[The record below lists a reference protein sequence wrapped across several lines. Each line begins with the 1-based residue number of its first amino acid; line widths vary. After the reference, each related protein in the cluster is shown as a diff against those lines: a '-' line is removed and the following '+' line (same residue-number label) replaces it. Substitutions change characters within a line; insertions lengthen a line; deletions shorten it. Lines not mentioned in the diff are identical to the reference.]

1 VQNTVSWHVL
11 LESYPVLM
19 GFKMLQL
26 LLTNTMLGIILA
38 VITSLLWNIAPIIQK
53 EALSEM
59 EEIDAK
65 NPMKHTRALFAKPR
79 WVIGFLMALVGG
91 LTYLFATQLAGIV
104 VIQPLMNIGL
114 IALVY
119 LSSKRLGEKIDMPAM
134 LGIVL
139 LIFTPVF
146 IALGGVTEPVMFT
159 DYTGILLYS
168 VAMFVGIGTLAG
180 GTRKVAIL
188 WAPITAFVQALAS
201 QFTQWF
207 TLALFGEADIL
218 QGFIN
223 SLLPLILLG
232 IFTAIAAIYTVSIGL
247 QRNLASRF
255 NAITG
260 TISMFAVILGG
271 IIIFGQVIS
280 DMLFYGVGLA
290 FGLIGVVLLSK
301 YQD

>member
-1 VQNTVSWHVL
+1 
-11 LESYPVLM
+11 M
-19 GFKMLQL
+19 F
-26 LLTNTMLGIILA
+26 GIILA

-79 WVIGFLMALVGG
+79 WVLGFLMALVGG

-119 LSSKRLGEKIDMPAM
+119 LSSKRLGEKIDLPAVV
-134 LGIVL
+134 GIIL

-146 IALGGVTEPVMFT
+146 IALGGVSEPVIFA
-159 DYTGILLYS
+159 DYIGILLYS
-168 VAMFVGIGTLAG
+168 LAMIVGVATLAG
-180 GTRKVAIL
+180 GTRRIAIL
-188 WAPITAFVQALAS
+188 WAPITAFIQALAA

-207 TLALFGEADIL
+207 TLALFGETDIL
-218 QGFIN
+218 LGFTN
-223 SLLPLILLG
+223 ALLPLILMG
-232 IFTAIAAIYTVSIGL
+232 VFTAIAAVYTVSIGL
-247 QRNLASRF
+247 QRNPASRF

-271 IIIFGQVIS
+271 VTIFGQVIS
-280 DMLFYGVGLA
+280 EVLFYGVGLT

>member
-1 VQNTVSWHVL
+1 
-11 LESYPVLM
+11 
-19 GFKMLQL
+19 MLQL
-26 LLTNTMLGIILA
+26 LLTDSVLGIILA

-79 WVIGFLMALVGG
+79 WVLGFLMALVGG

-119 LSSKRLGEKIDMPAM
+119 LSSKRLDEKIDLQAM
-134 LGIVL
+134 VGIIL
-139 LIFTPVF
+139 LIVTPVF
-146 IALGGVTEPVMFT
+146 IALGGVSEPVMFA
-159 DYTGILLYS
+159 DYAGILLYS
-168 VAMFVGIGTLAG
+168 LVMIVGVGALAG
-180 GTRKVAIL
+180 GTRRIAIL
-188 WAPITAFVQALAS
+188 WAPITAFIQALAA

-207 TLALFGEADIL
+207 TLALFGDANIL

-223 SLLPLILLG
+223 ALLPLILMG
-232 IFTAIAAIYTVSIGL
+232 VFTAIAAVYTVSIGL
-247 QRNLASRF
+247 QRNPASRF
-255 NAITG
+255 NAIAG

-271 IIIFGQVIS
+271 AINFGQVIS
-280 DMLFYGVGLA
+280 EILFYGVGLT

>member
-1 VQNTVSWHVL
+1 
-11 LESYPVLM
+11 
-19 GFKMLQL
+19 MLQL
-26 LLTNTMLGIILA
+26 FLTNGVLGIILA
-38 VITSLLWNIAPIIQK
+38 VITSLLWNVAPIIQK
-53 EALSEM
+53 EALNEM

-65 NPMKHTRALFAKPR
+65 NPIKHTRALFAKPR
-79 WVIGFLMALVGG
+79 WVLGFFMALVGG

-119 LSSKRLGEKIDMPAM
+119 LSSKRLDEKVDLQAVI
-134 LGIVL
+134 GIVL

-146 IALGGVTEPVMFT
+146 IALGSVSEPVMFA

-168 VAMFVGIGTLAG
+168 LVMIVGVGALAG
-180 GTRKVAIL
+180 GTRKITIL
-188 WAPITAFVQALAS
+188 WAPITAFVQALAA

-207 TLALFGEADIL
+207 TLALFGETNIL

-223 SLLPLILLG
+223 ALLPLILMG
-232 IFTAIAAIYTVSIGL
+232 VFTAIAAVYTVSIGL
-247 QRNLASRF
+247 QRNPASRF

-271 IIIFGQVIS
+271 VIIFGQVIS
-280 DMLFYGVGLA
+280 EILFYGVGLT

>member
-1 VQNTVSWHVL
+1 
-11 LESYPVLM
+11 
-19 GFKMLQL
+19 MLQL
-26 LLTNTMLGIILA
+26 LLTDTMFGIILA

-79 WVIGFLMALVGG
+79 WVLGFLMALVGG

-119 LSSKRLGEKIDMPAM
+119 LSSKRLGEKIDLPAVV
-134 LGIVL
+134 GIIL

-146 IALGGVTEPVMFT
+146 IALGGVSEPVIFA
-159 DYTGILLYS
+159 DYIGILLYS
-168 VAMFVGIGTLAG
+168 LAMIVGVATLAG
-180 GTRKVAIL
+180 GTRRIAIL
-188 WAPITAFVQALAS
+188 WAPITAFIQALAA

-207 TLALFGEADIL
+207 TLALFGETDIL
-218 QGFIN
+218 LGFTN
-223 SLLPLILLG
+223 ALLPLILMG
-232 IFTAIAAIYTVSIGL
+232 VFTAIAAVYTVSIGL
-247 QRNLASRF
+247 QRNPASRF

-271 IIIFGQVIS
+271 VIIFGQVIS
-280 DMLFYGVGLA
+280 EILFYGVGLT

>member
-1 VQNTVSWHVL
+1 
-11 LESYPVLM
+11 
-19 GFKMLQL
+19 MLQL
-26 LLTNTMLGIILA
+26 LLSNTVLGIILA

-79 WVIGFLMALVGG
+79 WVAGFLMALCGG
-91 LTYLFATQLAGIV
+91 ITYLFATQLAGIV

-119 LSSKRLGEKIDMPAM
+119 LSSKRLDEKIDLPAM
-134 LGIVL
+134 VGIIL

-146 IALGGVTEPVMFT
+146 IAMGGVTEPVMFV

-168 VAMFVGIGTLAG
+168 VAMLVGIGALAG
-180 GTRKVAIL
+180 GTRRITIL
-188 WAPITAFVQALAS
+188 WAPITAFVQALAA

-207 TLALFGEADIL
+207 TLALFGGADIL

-223 SLLPLILLG
+223 ALLPLILMG
-232 IFTAIAAIYTVSIGL
+232 IFTVIAAVYTVSIGL

-260 TISMFAVILGG
+260 TISIFAVILGG

-280 DMLFYGVGLA
+280 ELLFYGVGLT

>member
-1 VQNTVSWHVL
+1 
-11 LESYPVLM
+11 
-19 GFKMLQL
+19 MLQL
-26 LLTNTMLGIILA
+26 LLTDSVLGIILA

-79 WVIGFLMALVGG
+79 WVLGFLMALVGG

-119 LSSKRLGEKIDMPAM
+119 LSSKRLDEKIDLQAM
-134 LGIVL
+134 VGIIL
-139 LIFTPVF
+139 LIVTPVF
-146 IALGGVTEPVMFT
+146 IALGGVSEPVMFA
-159 DYTGILLYS
+159 DYAGILLYS
-168 VAMFVGIGTLAG
+168 LVMIVGVGALAG
-180 GTRKVAIL
+180 GTRRIAIL
-188 WAPITAFVQALAS
+188 WAPITAFIQALAA

-207 TLALFGEADIL
+207 TLALFGDANIL

-223 SLLPLILLG
+223 ALLPLILMG
-232 IFTAIAAIYTVSIGL
+232 IFTAIAAVYTVSIGL
-247 QRNLASRF
+247 QRNPASRF
-255 NAITG
+255 NAIAG

-271 IIIFGQVIS
+271 AIIFGQVIS
-280 DMLFYGVGLA
+280 EILFYGVGLT
-290 FGLIGVVLLSK
+290 FGLIGVILLSK

>member
-1 VQNTVSWHVL
+1 
-11 LESYPVLM
+11 
-19 GFKMLQL
+19 MLQL
-26 LLTNTMLGIILA
+26 LLTNGVLGIILA

-79 WVIGFLMALVGG
+79 WVLGFLMALVGG

-119 LSSKRLGEKIDMPAM
+119 LSSKRLDETIDLQAVI
-134 LGIVL
+134 GIIL

-146 IALGGVTEPVMFT
+146 IALGGVSEPVMFA
-159 DYTGILLYS
+159 DFSGILLYS
-168 VAMFVGIGTLAG
+168 LVMIVGVGALAG
-180 GTRKVAIL
+180 GTRRIAIL
-188 WAPITAFVQALAS
+188 WAPITAFVQALAA

-207 TLALFGEADIL
+207 TLALFGETDIL
-218 QGFIN
+218 LGFIN
-223 SLLPLILLG
+223 AFLPLILMG
-232 IFTAIAAIYTVSIGL
+232 IFTAIAAVYTVSIGL
-247 QRNLASRF
+247 QRNPASRF

-271 IIIFGQVIS
+271 VIIFGQVIS
-280 DMLFYGVGLA
+280 EILFYGVGLT

>member
-1 VQNTVSWHVL
+1 
-11 LESYPVLM
+11 
-19 GFKMLQL
+19 MLQL
-26 LLTNTMLGIILA
+26 LLTDTMFGIILA

-79 WVIGFLMALVGG
+79 WVLGFLMALVGG

-119 LSSKRLGEKIDMPAM
+119 LSSKRLGEKIDLPAVV
-134 LGIVL
+134 GIIL

-146 IALGGVTEPVMFT
+146 IALGGVSEPVIFA
-159 DYTGILLYS
+159 DYIGILLYS
-168 VAMFVGIGTLAG
+168 LAMIVGVATLAG
-180 GTRKVAIL
+180 GTRRIAIL
-188 WAPITAFVQALAS
+188 WAPITAFIQALAA

-207 TLALFGEADIL
+207 TLALFGETDIL
-218 QGFIN
+218 LGFTN
-223 SLLPLILLG
+223 ALLPLILMG
-232 IFTAIAAIYTVSIGL
+232 VFTAIAAVYTVSIGL
-247 QRNLASRF
+247 QRNPASRF

-271 IIIFGQVIS
+271 VTIFGQVIS
-280 DMLFYGVGLA
+280 EVLFYGVGLT

>member
-1 VQNTVSWHVL
+1 
-11 LESYPVLM
+11 
-19 GFKMLQL
+19 MLQL
-26 LLTNTMLGIILA
+26 LLTDSVLGIILA

-79 WVIGFLMALVGG
+79 WVLGFLMALVGG

-119 LSSKRLGEKIDMPAM
+119 LSSKRLDEKIDLQAM
-134 LGIVL
+134 VGIIL
-139 LIFTPVF
+139 LIVTPVF
-146 IALGGVTEPVMFT
+146 IALGGVSEPVMFA
-159 DYTGILLYS
+159 DYAGILLYS
-168 VAMFVGIGTLAG
+168 LVMIVGVGALAG
-180 GTRKVAIL
+180 GTRRIAIL
-188 WAPITAFVQALAS
+188 WAPITAFIQALAA

-207 TLALFGEADIL
+207 TLALFGDANIL

-223 SLLPLILLG
+223 ALLPLILMG
-232 IFTAIAAIYTVSIGL
+232 VFTAIAAVYTVSIGL
-247 QRNLASRF
+247 QRNPASRF
-255 NAITG
+255 NAIAG

-271 IIIFGQVIS
+271 AIIFGQVIS
-280 DMLFYGVGLA
+280 EILFYGVGLT

>member
-1 VQNTVSWHVL
+1 
-11 LESYPVLM
+11 
-19 GFKMLQL
+19 MLQL
-26 LLTNTMLGIILA
+26 LLTNGVLGIILA
-38 VITSLLWNIAPIIQK
+38 VITSLLWNVAPIIQK

-79 WVIGFLMALVGG
+79 WVLGFLMALVGG

-119 LSSKRLGEKIDMPAM
+119 LSSKRLDEKVDLQAVI
-134 LGIVL
+134 GIVL

-146 IALGGVTEPVMFT
+146 IALGGVSEPVMFA
-159 DYTGILLYS
+159 DYTGIFLYS
-168 VAMFVGIGTLAG
+168 LVMIVGVGALAG
-180 GTRKVAIL
+180 ETRRIAIL
-188 WAPITAFVQALAS
+188 WAPITAFIQALAA

-207 TLALFGEADIL
+207 TLALFGESDIL
-218 QGFIN
+218 LGFIN
-223 SLLPLILLG
+223 ALLPLILMAV
-232 IFTAIAAIYTVSIGL
+232 FTAVAAVYTVSIGL
-247 QRNLASRF
+247 QRNPASRF

-271 IIIFGQVIS
+271 VIIFGQVIS
-280 DMLFYGVGLA
+280 EILFYGVGLT

>member
-1 VQNTVSWHVL
+1 
-11 LESYPVLM
+11 
-19 GFKMLQL
+19 MLQL
-26 LLTNTMLGIILA
+26 LLTDTMFGIILA

-79 WVIGFLMALVGG
+79 WVLGFLMALVGG

-119 LSSKRLGEKIDMPAM
+119 LSSKRLGEKIDLPAVV
-134 LGIVL
+134 GIIL

-146 IALGGVTEPVMFT
+146 IALGGVSEPVIFA
-159 DYTGILLYS
+159 DYIGILLYS
-168 VAMFVGIGTLAG
+168 LAMIVGVATLAG
-180 GTRKVAIL
+180 GTRRIAIL
-188 WAPITAFVQALAS
+188 WAPITAFIQALAA

-207 TLALFGEADIL
+207 TLALFGETDIL
-218 QGFIN
+218 LGFIN
-223 SLLPLILLG
+223 AFLPLILMG
-232 IFTAIAAIYTVSIGL
+232 VFTAIAAVYTVSIGL
-247 QRNLASRF
+247 QRNPASRF

-271 IIIFGQVIS
+271 VTIFGQVIS
-280 DMLFYGVGLA
+280 EVLFYGVGLT

>member
-1 VQNTVSWHVL
+1 
-11 LESYPVLM
+11 
-19 GFKMLQL
+19 MLQL
-26 LLTNTMLGIILA
+26 ILTDSVLGIILA
-38 VITSLLWNIAPIIQK
+38 VITSLLWNVAPIIQK

-79 WVIGFLMALVGG
+79 WVLGFLMALVGG

-119 LSSKRLGEKIDMPAM
+119 LSSKRLDEKVDLPAIV
-134 LGIVL
+134 GIIL

-146 IALGGVTEPVMFT
+146 IALGGVSEPVMFA

-168 VAMFVGIGTLAG
+168 AVMLVGIGTLAG
-180 GTRKVAIL
+180 GTRRIAIL
-188 WAPITAFVQALAS
+188 WAPITAFVQALAA

-223 SLLPLILLG
+223 ALFPLILMG
-232 IFTAIAAIYTVSIGL
+232 VFTAIAAVYTVSIGL
-247 QRNLASRF
+247 QRNPASRF

-260 TISMFAVILGG
+260 TISMFTVILGG
-271 IIIFGQVIS
+271 VIIFSQVIS
-280 DMLFYGVGLA
+280 DVLFYGVGLT

>member
-1 VQNTVSWHVL
+1 
-11 LESYPVLM
+11 
-19 GFKMLQL
+19 MLQL
-26 LLTNTMLGIILA
+26 FLTNGVLGIILA
-38 VITSLLWNIAPIIQK
+38 VITSLLWNVAPIIQK
-53 EALSEM
+53 EALNEM

-79 WVIGFLMALVGG
+79 WVLGFLMALVGG

-119 LSSKRLGEKIDMPAM
+119 LSSKRLDEKVDLQAVI
-134 LGIVL
+134 GIVL

-146 IALGGVTEPVMFT
+146 IALGSVSEPVMFA

-168 VAMFVGIGTLAG
+168 LVMIVGVSALAG
-180 GTRKVAIL
+180 GTRRIAIL
-188 WAPITAFVQALAS
+188 WAPITAFVQALAA

-218 QGFIN
+218 QGFITA
-223 SLLPLILLG
+223 LIPLILMG
-232 IFTAIAAIYTVSIGL
+232 IFTAIAGVYTVSIGL
-247 QRNLASRF
+247 QRNPASRF

-260 TISMFAVILGG
+260 TISMFAVIFGG
-271 IIIFGQVIS
+271 VIIFGQVIS
-280 DMLFYGVGLA
+280 EILFYGVGLTI
-290 FGLIGVVLLSK
+290 GLVGVMLLSK

>member
-1 VQNTVSWHVL
+1 
-11 LESYPVLM
+11 
-19 GFKMLQL
+19 MLQL
-26 LLTNTMLGIILA
+26 LLTDSVLGIILA

-79 WVIGFLMALVGG
+79 WVLGFLMALVGG

-119 LSSKRLGEKIDMPAM
+119 LSSKRLDEKIDLQAVA
-134 LGIVL
+134 GIIL
-139 LIFTPVF
+139 LIVTPVF
-146 IALGGVTEPVMFT
+146 IALGGVSEPVMFA
-159 DYTGILLYS
+159 DYAGILLYS
-168 VAMFVGIGTLAG
+168 LVMIVGVGALAG
-180 GTRKVAIL
+180 GARRIAIL
-188 WAPITAFVQALAS
+188 WAPITAFIQALAA

-207 TLALFGEADIL
+207 TLALFGDANIL

-223 SLLPLILLG
+223 ALLPLILMG
-232 IFTAIAAIYTVSIGL
+232 FFTAIAAVYTVSIGL
-247 QRNLASRF
+247 QRNPASRF
-255 NAITG
+255 NAIAG
-260 TISMFAVILGG
+260 TISMFTVILGG
-271 IIIFGQVIS
+271 VIIFSQVIS
-280 DMLFYGVGLA
+280 EILFYGVGLT
-290 FGLIGVVLLSK
+290 FGLIGVILLSK

>member
-1 VQNTVSWHVL
+1 
-11 LESYPVLM
+11 
-19 GFKMLQL
+19 MLQL
-26 LLTNTMLGIILA
+26 LLTDSVLGIILA

-79 WVIGFLMALVGG
+79 WVLGFLMALVGG

-119 LSSKRLGEKIDMPAM
+119 LSSKRLDEKIDLQAVI
-134 LGIVL
+134 GIVL

-146 IALGGVTEPVMFT
+146 IALGGVSEPVMFI

-168 VAMFVGIGTLAG
+168 LVMIVGVGALAG
-180 GTRKVAIL
+180 GTRRIAIL
-188 WAPITAFVQALAS
+188 WAPITAFVQALAA

-207 TLALFGEADIL
+207 TLVLFGETNIL
-218 QGFIN
+218 QGFI
-223 SLLPLILLG
+223 SALLPLILLG
-232 IFTAIAAIYTVSIGL
+232 VFTAIAAVYTVSIGL
-247 QRNLASRF
+247 QRNPASRF

-271 IIIFGQVIS
+271 VIIFGQVIS
-280 DMLFYGVGLA
+280 EILFYGVGLT

>member
-1 VQNTVSWHVL
+1 
-11 LESYPVLM
+11 
-19 GFKMLQL
+19 MLQL
-26 LLTNTMLGIILA
+26 LLTDSVLGIILA

-79 WVIGFLMALVGG
+79 WVLGFLMALVGG

-119 LSSKRLGEKIDMPAM
+119 LSSKRLDEKIDLQAVI
-134 LGIVL
+134 GIIL

-146 IALGGVTEPVMFT
+146 IALGGVSEPVMFI

-168 VAMFVGIGTLAG
+168 LVMIVGVGALAG
-180 GTRKVAIL
+180 GTRRIAIL
-188 WAPITAFVQALAS
+188 WAPITAFVQALAA

-207 TLALFGEADIL
+207 TLVLFGETDIL
-218 QGFIN
+218 QGFI
-223 SLLPLILLG
+223 SALLPLILLG
-232 IFTAIAAIYTVSIGL
+232 VFTAIAAVYTVSIGL
-247 QRNLASRF
+247 QRNPASRF

-271 IIIFGQVIS
+271 VIIFGQVIS
-280 DMLFYGVGLA
+280 EILFYGVGLT

>member
-1 VQNTVSWHVL
+1 
-11 LESYPVLM
+11 
-19 GFKMLQL
+19 MLQL
-26 LLTNTMLGIILA
+26 LLTDSVLGIILA

-79 WVIGFLMALVGG
+79 WVLGFLMALVGG

-119 LSSKRLGEKIDMPAM
+119 LSSKRLDEKIDLQAM
-134 LGIVL
+134 VGIIL
-139 LIFTPVF
+139 LIVTPVF
-146 IALGGVTEPVMFT
+146 IALGGVSEPVMFA
-159 DYTGILLYS
+159 DYAGILLYS
-168 VAMFVGIGTLAG
+168 LVMIVGVGALAG
-180 GTRKVAIL
+180 GTRRIAIL
-188 WAPITAFVQALAS
+188 WAPITAFIQALAA

-207 TLALFGEADIL
+207 TLALFGDANIL

-223 SLLPLILLG
+223 ALLPLILMG
-232 IFTAIAAIYTVSIGL
+232 VFTAIAAVYTVSIGL
-247 QRNLASRF
+247 QRNPASRF
-255 NAITG
+255 NAIAG

-271 IIIFGQVIS
+271 VIIFGQVIS
-280 DMLFYGVGLA
+280 EILFYGVGLT
-290 FGLIGVVLLSK
+290 FGLIGVILLSK